1 MHPKRSLAILNKL
14 KDIHE
19 SNPHLAMSD
28 ISNDEIVKALDTAI
42 NCVKFLIKLACKI
55 LDEEKTHYE

>member
-1 MHPKRSLAILNKL
+1 MHPERSLAILNKL

-19 SNPHLAMSD
+19 SNLHLAMSD
-28 ISNDEIVKALDTAI
+28 ISNDEIVKALDTTI
-42 NCVKFLIKLACKI
+42 NCVKFLIKLACEI